1 MERKNVSHSKSTAS
15 TGTLELVLEK
25 EAVPDVIDDGYNPYE
40 TWPSVRQ
47 PGSTAKQADLR
58 RLSEWIRLQ
67 RQVSQLK
74 KSDR

>member
-1 MERKNVSHSKSTAS
+1 MERKSVNHSESTAR
-15 TGTLELVLEK
+15 TGTFELTI
-25 EAVPDVIDDGYNPYE
+25 EAKALPDNLGNGYDPYE

-47 PGSTAKQADLR
+47 PGSTSKQADLR

-74 KSDR
+74 KSDP

>member
-1 MERKNVSHSKSTAS
+1 MSHSKSTAR
-15 TGTLELVLEK
+15 TGTFELVLEK
-25 EAVPDVIDDGYNPYE
+25 EAVPGEIGDGYNPYE